1 MTRSPSFEE
10 AIYRMVIAR
19 QYGRGGNISFL
30 LVARW
35 CIAHLDLRHCLSKM
49 LGSAA
54 ALKYADD
61 LVSCLPR
68 SYDDE

>member
-1 MTRSPSFEE
+1 
-10 AIYRMVIAR
+10 MVIAR
-19 QYGRGGNISFL
+19 QYGRGGKIPLL

-35 CIAHLDLRHCLSKM
+35 GIARFDLKQCHSNM